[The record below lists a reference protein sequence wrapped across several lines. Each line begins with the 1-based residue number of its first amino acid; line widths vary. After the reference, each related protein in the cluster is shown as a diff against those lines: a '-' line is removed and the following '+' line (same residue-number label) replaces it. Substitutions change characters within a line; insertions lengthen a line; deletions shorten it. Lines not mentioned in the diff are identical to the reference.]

1 MLTEGRGRED
11 AEKAVLSKPRREA
24 LEETALDPLCKNLQG
39 ENFQYKVKWTKFL
52 SYPLL
57 NHFPLLSS

>member
-11 AEKAVLSKPRREA
+11 AEGSSRQAKREA

-39 ENFQYKVKWTKFL
+39 ENFQRCERT
-52 SYPLL
+52 SG
-57 NHFPLLSS
+57 SSKERNLCHQWQA

>member
-39 ENFQYKVKWTKFL
+39 ENFQRCART
-52 SYPLL
+52 SG
-57 NHFPLLSS
+57 SSKERNLCHQQQV